1 LTAGKNF
8 DPDIQVR
15 SILTMKT
22 FQKRYFLWLRAKTF
36 QDGSGWTPLMI
47 AVSLKDG
54 EQLVDLLLRK
64 EADVN
69 AKSKLSM
76 HTLDFT
82 VILIHL

>member
-1 LTAGKNF
+1 
-8 DPDIQVR
+8 
-15 SILTMKT
+15 
-22 FQKRYFLWLRAKTF
+22 
-36 QDGSGWTPLMI
+36 MI